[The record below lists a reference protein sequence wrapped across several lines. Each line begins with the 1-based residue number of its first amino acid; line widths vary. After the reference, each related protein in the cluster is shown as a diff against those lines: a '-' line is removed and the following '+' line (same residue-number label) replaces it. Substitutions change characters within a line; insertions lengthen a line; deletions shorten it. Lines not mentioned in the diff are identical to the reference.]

1 MMRWVVATWLIIG
14 VLVAMTGCGK
24 ANLEAEPVVVEPVE
38 PVEVEVPAEEAAWHC
53 LVSDGMR
60 LLAVP
65 ADGGEP
71 REVHAF
77 AEEQSYLQADVSPDG
92 SRLAVLADDLSLRV
106 IVLADGSVTDI
117 AAPLEGADR
126 RSVPRFSPDGGSLA
140 WIEDGDVRV
149 RDAGGA
155 ITRVINVSRITD
167 YAWAPDGESLAV
179 CLRDEQL
186 LGRGLHV
193 VGREGG
199 EMRQVAAPSGN
210 LFAASFPAY
219 SPDGQTIAFCRSWE
233 GGALCFASAAGDDER
248 LDIGPAFGTLHW
260 LEDGSGVLYDAAANE
275 MESEGIFFCAPDGE
289 PAQVADARGGF
300 FDATPAGDLVFA
312 GGEDG
317 SVTVSVL
324 EDERSERR
332 ALPDRTLPLDWARC
346 AWRPDGQA
354 IAVWSEGDE
363 GAKLYVGGREGEFV
377 ERFSAVRTFLGWAQQ

>member
-1 MMRWVVATWLIIG
+1 
-14 VLVAMTGCGK
+14 
-24 ANLEAEPVVVEPVE
+24 
-38 PVEVEVPAEEAAWHC
+38 
-53 LVSDGMR
+53 
-60 LLAVP
+60 
-65 ADGGEP
+65 
-71 REVHAF
+71 
-77 AEEQSYLQADVSPDG
+77 
-92 SRLAVLADDLSLRV
+92 LAVLADDLSLRV

-126 RSVPRFSPDGGSLA
+126 RSVPRFSPDGASLA

-149 RDAGGA
+149 RDAGG
-155 ITRVINVSRITD
+155 TINSLTD
-167 YAWAPDGESLAV
+167 VGQVTDFAWAPEGESLAV

-186 LGRGLHV
+186 RGRGLHV

-199 EMRQVAAPSGN
+199 EMRQVASPSGN

-219 SPDGQTIAFCRSWE
+219 SPDGKTIAFCRSWE

-248 LDIGPAFGTLHW
+248 LDIGPASGTLHW

-275 MESEGIFFCAPDGE
+275 MESEGIFFCAADGE
-289 PAQVADARGGF
+289 PAQVADARGGL
-300 FDATPAGDLVFA
+300 FDATPAGDLVSA

-317 SVTVSVL
+317 SVTISVL
-324 EDERSERR
+324 EDARGERR

-363 GAKLYVGGREGEFV
+363 GARLYVGGREGEFA
-377 ERFSAVRTFLGWAQQ
+377 ERFSGIRAFLGWAQQ